1 MSNPPLSQI
10 PIDTLY
16 SLLRPVTV
24 PSTAPRARFIN
35 WGLSF
40 ECTPLTVFEP
50 ESEYQCELILELAR
64 REGKRV
70 RAAGVG
76 HSPSDLACTTD
87 FMLRT
92 EKLNKVIEVRHLL
105 FFYLR
110 VLFRL
115 FALPLCL
122 WAVHSYYTA
131 GDLRGVSSARDLKPC
146 LWSLRHMK

>member
-24 PSTAPRARFIN
+24 PSTASRARFIN

-92 EKLNKVIEVRHLL
+92 EKLNKVIEVRHL
-105 FFYLR
+105 FF
-110 VLFRL
+110 L
-115 FALPLCL
+115 FAGIVQ
-122 WAVHSYYTA
+122 AVC
-131 GDLRGVSSARDLKPC
+131 SATLFMGCAFVLYRWGSP
-146 LWSLRHMK
+146 RR